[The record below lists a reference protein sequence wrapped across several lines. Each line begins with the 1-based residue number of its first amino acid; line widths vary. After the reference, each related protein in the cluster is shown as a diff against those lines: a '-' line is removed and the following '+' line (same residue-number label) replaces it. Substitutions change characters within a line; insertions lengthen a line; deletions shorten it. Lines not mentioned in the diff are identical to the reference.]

1 MRSVQSE
8 SLADFLRDSVWNSLA
23 TFPRGTGETYWEK
36 NPFKNLWKQSEKPR
50 KKHLFKKT

>member
-36 NPFKNLWKQSEKPR
+36 KPI
-50 KKHLFKKT
+50 